1 MISVGRSAGRSAP
14 NPIELLSIEERARY
28 LFALRVVL
36 AAAAAVVALSDR
48 AQLDVPP
55 SAVAAGAT
63 VYLALAAVPHLLRR
77 RTADLLLPAIRG
89 LLLVDGLAVAA
100 VVAVSGG
107 ATSHARF
114 LALGHVVA
122 VTLLVSYRTGLKIA
136 MWHTLLFLLVALAEP
151 TGLLGL
157 GRPYAILEATTT
169 MTVLG
174 LWLAAL
180 GTATFAALSEREL
193 RRQKVDLERL
203 SEMLAGIQAAEG
215 AEEIARIFLAEAIDT
230 FGFRR
235 GAVVASATGDLSVLA
250 ALGDTGDPVPIERE
264 PVVGR
269 ALAGR
274 TALALRTLDPRS
286 DPGLARL
293 LPGAGDVLVVPL
305 RGDRGRGLGVA
316 LLDRGATR
324 RGMRRWM
331 VAMVEQFAW
340 HAGLALDNAWLSE
353 EREARIREIQELQGQ
368 LETYNADLEATVA
381 ERTGE
386 LRTAISHLE
395 EVDRQRRR
403 LLEHVVRVGE
413 EERTRIAGDIHDDP
427 VQKLV
432 ALKMRLELLG
442 KAHPELEG
450 IPEAKEGV
458 LVSIRSLRHLL
469 FDLRPPVLDEQG
481 LAPALRSFLEN
492 AEVDFDWTVE
502 DELPTQPSPQ
512 TRLILYRIAQE
523 ALTNIRK
530 HAEAEHVRVR
540 LTESEGGVALEIAD
554 DGVGFEPLAALVAAP
569 GHLGLAAMRERA
581 EMAGGRCELHS
592 LPGQGTTLDVW
603 MPLTQDRPTVAPVE
617 VVGGDPAT
625 LGLLV
630 DADADRARAFER
642 PSTDGRPIRDQVP
655 SQLHAP

>member
-1 MISVGRSAGRSAP
+1 MISVGRSTGRAAP
-14 NPIELLSIEERARY
+14 NPLELLSIEERARY

-36 AAAAAVVALSDR
+36 VAAAVVFALSDR
-48 AQLDVPP
+48 AQLVVSP

-63 VYLALAAVPHLLRR
+63 VYLALAAAPHLLHRR
-77 RTADLLLPAIRG
+77 AADLLLPVIRG
-89 LLLVDGLAVAA
+89 MLLVDGLAVAG

-151 TGLLGL
+151 AGLLGT
-157 GRPYAILEATTT
+157 GRPYALLEATTT

-193 RRQKVDLERL
+193 RRQKIDLEHL
-203 SEMLAGIQAAEG
+203 SEMLAGIQAADG
-215 AEEIARIFLAEAIDT
+215 VEEIARIFLAEAIDT

-235 GAVVASATGDLSVLA
+235 GAVVASATGDLRVLA
-250 ALGDTGDPVPIERE
+250 ASGDTGGDPVPIERE

-274 TALALRTLDPRS
+274 TALALRTLDPGS

-293 LPGAGDVLVVPL
+293 LPDASDVLVVPL
-305 RGDRGRGLGVA
+305 RGDRGRGVGVA
-316 LLDRGATR
+316 LLERGEAR
-324 RGMRRWM
+324 RGMRRWV

-340 HAGLALDNAWLSE
+340 HTGLALDNAWLSE
-353 EREARIREIQELQGQ
+353 EREARIREIQELQGR
-368 LETYNADLEATVA
+368 LERYNADLEATVA

-442 KAHPELEG
+442 RAHPELEG
-450 IPEAKEGV
+450 IAEAKDGV

-492 AEVDFDWTVE
+492 AEVDFDWSVE
-502 DELPTQPSPQ
+502 DELPTQPSAQ

-523 ALTNIRK
+523 ALTNTRK
-530 HAEAEHVRVR
+530 HADAEHVRVR
-540 LTESEGGVALEIAD
+540 LTESESGVAMEIAD

-603 MPLTQDRPTVAPVE
+603 MPLTQDRPTV
-617 VVGGDPAT
+617 DPAEA
-625 LGLLV
+625 G
-630 DADADRARAFER
+630 
-642 PSTDGRPIRDQVP
+642 GRD
-655 SQLHAP
+655 